1 MILSQKKILLPII
14 CILVFGLFL
23 FSFKDNNEPLNTIS
37 KNDCNYNVCALSI
50 PENINFCGES
60 VPLNDFDVMERFD
73 RELLVNTYWQSNG
86 FLFFKRAHKYFP
98 IIEPILELY
107 GVPNDFK
114 YLALIESGLRN
125 ISSPAGAKGFWQFMS
140 STAKEY
146 NLEVNSNVD
155 ERSNLILSTKAACNY
170 LIKAKKRFGSWT
182 LAAASYNAGGGR
194 ISNELKR
201 QSVTSYYDLLL
212 GEETSRYLFRIL
224 AVKEIFENPAKYGFN
239 FTNSNLYSYPEV
251 YSIEVD
257 SEITDL
263 VKFASKYKINYKQLK
278 IHNPWLKETH
288 LNNKSRKKYVIEIP
302 KI

>member
-1 MILSQKKILLPII
+1 M
-14 CILVFGLFL
+14 VFGLFL
-23 FSFKDNNEPLNTIS
+23 LSFKDNNEPLNSIS
-37 KNDCNYNVCALSI
+37 KKNDCNYNVCALSI

-98 IIEPILELY
+98 IIEPILELH

-125 ISSPAGAKGFWQFMS
+125 ISSPAGAKGFWQFMR

-170 LIKAKKRFGSWT
+170 LLKAKKRFGSWT

-239 FTNSNLYSYPEV
+239 FTNSNLYNYPDV

-263 VKFASKYKINYKQLK
+263 VKFASKFKINYKQLK

>member
-14 CILVFGLFL
+14 CVMVFGLFL
-23 FSFKDNNEPLNTIS
+23 LSFKDNNEPLNTIS

-98 IIEPILELY
+98 IIEPILELH

-125 ISSPAGAKGFWQFMS
+125 ISSPAGAKGFWQFMR

-170 LIKAKKRFGSWT
+170 LLKAKKRFGSWT

-239 FTNSNLYSYPEV
+239 FTNSNLYNYPDV

>member
-14 CILVFGLFL
+14 CVLVFGLFL

-37 KNDCNYNVCALSI
+37 KNDCNYNVCSLSI

-182 LAAASYNAGGGR
+182 LAWMS
-194 ISNELKR
+194 
-201 QSVTSYYDLLL
+201 
-212 GEETSRYLFRIL
+212 
-224 AVKEIFENPAKYGFN
+224 
-239 FTNSNLYSYPEV
+239 
-251 YSIEVD
+251 
-257 SEITDL
+257 
-263 VKFASKYKINYKQLK
+263 
-278 IHNPWLKETH
+278 
-288 LNNKSRKKYVIEIP
+288 
-302 KI
+302 